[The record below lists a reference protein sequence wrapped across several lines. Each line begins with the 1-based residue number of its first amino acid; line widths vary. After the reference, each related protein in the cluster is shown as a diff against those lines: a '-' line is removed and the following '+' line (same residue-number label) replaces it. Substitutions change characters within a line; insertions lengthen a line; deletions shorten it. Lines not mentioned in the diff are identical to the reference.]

1 MEIKKSLKTLDV
13 KISKLATEL
22 GISRPTLD
30 TYIDYFERG
39 IKIPN
44 DVYQN
49 IFEYL
54 FSSERM
60 TSIEFAQKY
69 DYVKRVMLADAKKT
83 IETGISEKREEY
95 LSAKITE
102 TVSSGAM
109 SPELLEF
116 IFLFSNNYHIDLVQ
130 AISLYFNYTNGFK
143 DIIEDEPS
151 DINKAFFS
159 QLAVLFESY
168 HARNIEINED
178 SYRKLTEKNQSMFE
192 KKKPKVSDEEILR
205 YIKENLGDS
214 DSIDLDVL
222 RKMMNDREDA

>member
-1 MEIKKSLKTLDV
+1 
-13 KISKLATEL
+13 
-22 GISRPTLD
+22 
-30 TYIDYFERG
+30 
-39 IKIPN
+39 
-44 DVYQN
+44 
-49 IFEYL
+49 
-54 FSSERM
+54 
-60 TSIEFAQKY
+60 
-69 DYVKRVMLADAKKT
+69 
-83 IETGISEKREEY
+83 
-95 LSAKITE
+95 
-102 TVSSGAM
+102 M

-116 IFLFSNNYHIDLVQ
+116 IFLFSNNYHVDLVQ

-151 DINKAFFS
+151 DINKALFS

-168 HARNIEINED
+168 HARNIELNED

>member
-1 MEIKKSLKTLDV
+1 MEIKKSLKILDV

-30 TYIDYFERG
+30 TYIDYYERG

-44 DVYQN
+44 EVYQN
-49 IFEYL
+49 VFEYL
-54 FSSERM
+54 FSSDRM
-60 TSIEFAQKY
+60 TSLEFAQKY

-95 LSAKITE
+95 LSAKIVE
-102 TVSSGAM
+102 NVSSGSM

-116 IFLFSNNYHIDLVQ
+116 IFLFVNNYHIELVR

-143 DIIEDEPS
+143 DIVKDEPS
-151 DINKAFFS
+151 ELNKAFFS
-159 QLAVLFESY
+159 QLAVLFENY
-168 HARNIEINED
+168 HARDIEINED

-205 YIKENLGDS
+205 YIKESLGDS
-214 DSIDLDVL
+214 DSIDIDVL

>member
-1 MEIKKSLKTLDV
+1 
-13 KISKLATEL
+13 
-22 GISRPTLD
+22 
-30 TYIDYFERG
+30 
-39 IKIPN
+39 
-44 DVYQN
+44 
-49 IFEYL
+49 
-54 FSSERM
+54 M

-95 LSAKITE
+95 LSVKIAE
-102 TVSSGAM
+102 TVSSGAL
-109 SPELLEF
+109 SSELLEF
-116 IFLFSNNYHIDLVQ
+116 IFLFLNNYHIDLVQ

-214 DSIDLDVL
+214 DSIDLNVL
-222 RKMMNDREDA
+222 RKMMNDREEA

>member
-54 FSSERM
+54 FSSDKM

-83 IETGISEKREEY
+83 IESGLSDKREEY
-95 LSAKITE
+95 LATKIIE
-102 TVSSGAM
+102 AVSSGTM
-109 SPELLEF
+109 TQDLLEF
-116 IFLFSNNYHIDLVQ
+116 IFLFANNYHVDLVK
-130 AISLYFNYTNGFK
+130 AISMYFNYTNGFK
-143 DIIEDEPS
+143 DIVKEEPS
-151 DINKAFFS
+151 EIDKALFS
-159 QLAVLFESY
+159 QLAVLFEKY
-168 HARNIEINED
+168 NARNIVINED
-178 SYRKLTEKNQSMFE
+178 SYRRLIEKNQSIFE
-192 KKKPKVSDEEILR
+192 KKKPKVSDEDILR
-205 YIKENLGDS
+205 YIKENLENS
-214 DSIDLDVL
+214 DSVDLDVL
-222 RKMMNDREDA
+222 RKMMNDR